1 METQQPEWNQDALDA
16 ARLDGTRSHILYSQ
30 SRLTFIYPVIS
41 ALALCALLWE
51 ISAPVTLLIW
61 LSLVV
66 TLTLARFWM
75 LREFQRDQG
84 TFGPLGNWLNVFAL
98 SALLSGLMW
107 GAAPMIIV
115 PHALDR
121 LVEFTLLNGLVI
133 LVVCGLAAGAT
144 VAYAASLRVLF
155 SYLVPALLLPAVYL
169 ISLGDRY
176 NSVMGGFVL
185 LFLVH
190 ASTTAVRMHVQLRG
204 YFELEYQLRR
214 LRADLTAAPPVLAN
228 DTTVPMR
235 IRCLPRVG
243 L

>member
-1 METQQPEWNQDALDA
+1 METLQPAWMQDALEA

-51 ISAPVTLLIW
+51 IATPAALLTW
-61 LSLVV
+61 LTLVV
-66 TLTLARFWM
+66 ALTLVRLRM
-75 LREFQRDQG
+75 LRTFQRDHDASG
-84 TFGPLGNWLNVFAL
+84 TSGQWLNVFAL
-98 SALLSGLMW
+98 SALVSGLLW

-115 PHALDR
+115 PRQPDR
-121 LVEFTLLNGLVI
+121 LVEFTLCNGLVI
-133 LVVCGLAAGAT
+133 LVVCGLVAGAT

-155 SYLVPALLLPAVYL
+155 CFIVPALLLPGVYL

-190 ASTTAVRMHVQLRG
+190 VATTAVRMHVQLRRF
-204 YFELEYQLRR
+204 FEVEYELQR
-214 LRADLTAAPPVLAN
+214 LREDLHGTPGLFSGTAGPAPAGRARR
-228 DTTVPMR
+228 D
-235 IRCLPRVG
+235 G
-243 L
+243 G